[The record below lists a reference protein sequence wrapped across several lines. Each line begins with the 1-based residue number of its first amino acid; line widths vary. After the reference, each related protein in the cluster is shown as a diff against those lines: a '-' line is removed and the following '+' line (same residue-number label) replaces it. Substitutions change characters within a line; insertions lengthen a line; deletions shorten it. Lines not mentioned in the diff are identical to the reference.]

1 MSFNSD
7 IRDFVKHEVDE
18 EVQNLTMA
26 MAKKVFKGAYRRT
39 PVYRGRLRAAWHA
52 SKNAPEFKKVLT
64 GGSPGKPLN
73 VPKFPKLGRVKPY
86 TKIFITNG
94 QPYAQIVNDGIG
106 TQKAP
111 KGMVE
116 LAIAGASSDA

>member
-1 MSFNSD
+1 VSFNSD
-7 IRDFVKHEVDE
+7 IRAFVKDEVDE
-18 EVQNLTMA
+18 KVQNLTMA
-26 MAKKVFKGAYRRT
+26 MAKKVFRGVYRRT

-52 SKNAPEFKKVLT
+52 SKNSPEYKKVLF
-64 GGSPGKPLN
+64 GGSPDRPLN
-73 VPKFPKLGRVKPY
+73 VPKFPKLGRVKAY
-86 TKIFITNG
+86 TKIYITNG

-116 LAIAGASSDA
+116 LSILGATSDA